1 MPNITIL
8 LNKELEKAMTELHE
22 NIYDIVPSV
31 VVTIHN
37 RYHSF
42 VEKDDLK
49 QECLKWAITRSD
61 YINEQLAEPDTKKR
75 QHNEARVAYQMRR
88 VAERYAR
95 REKAARSGYNI
106 TDEAYYESATLAQ
119 LLPFVIASVLDG
131 TVLEQAQEMIRD
143 GQPKGSS
150 SPAEG
155 GNLLAVLVDIK
166 KCYMRLDVNSQQ
178 LLTLRYHENF
188 TLAQIANVLGCAVS
202 TAERRC
208 MGALRRLQDELGGIS
223 PYK

>member
-1 MPNITIL
+1 
-8 LNKELEKAMTELHE
+8 MTELHPSV
-22 NIYDIVPSV
+22 YDIVPTV
-31 VVTIHN
+31 AQTIHN
-37 RYHSF
+37 RYKSF
-42 VEKDDLK
+42 TERDDIK
-49 QECLKWAITRSD
+49 QECLKWALTRTD
-61 YINEQLAEPDTKKR
+61 YLTEQLSEEDVKKR
-75 QHNEARVAYQMRR
+75 QHNEHRIAWQMLR

-95 REKAARSGYNI
+95 REKATRSGYH
-106 TDEAYYESATLAQ
+106 TSDEAYYESATLAQ
-119 LLPFVIASVLDG
+119 LIPFVIASVLDG

-166 KCYMRLDVNSQQ
+166 KAYLRTDASTQQ

-188 TLAQIANVLGCAVS
+188 TLAQIGGVLGCAVS

-208 MGALRRLQDELGGIS
+208 MNALRKLQDELGGVS

>member
-1 MPNITIL
+1 
-8 LNKELEKAMTELHE
+8 MTELHE

-31 VVTIHN
+31 VAAIHN

-95 REKAARSGYNI
+95 KEKAAKSGYNI

-166 KCYMRLDVNSQQ
+166 KAYLKLDANSQQ

-188 TLAQIANVLGCAVS
+188 TLAQIGGVLGCATS

-208 MGALRRLQDELGGIS
+208 LGAVRRLQDELGGVS
-223 PYK
+223 PYR